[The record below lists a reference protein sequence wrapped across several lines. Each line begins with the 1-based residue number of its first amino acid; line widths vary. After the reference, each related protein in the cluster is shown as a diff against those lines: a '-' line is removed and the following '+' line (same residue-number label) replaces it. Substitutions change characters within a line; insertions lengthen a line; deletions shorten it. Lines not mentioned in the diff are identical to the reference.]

1 MAKYFAAELNTAFLR
16 QHAGID
22 LQLVAGNRA
31 ETDEILRGYDNDIAL
46 MGRPPSDFA
55 AESEPLR
62 TSSLGHD
69 CLSRLSAGANETGA
83 R

>member
-1 MAKYFAAELNTAFLR
+1 MAASLR

-31 ETDEILRGYDNDIAL
+31 ETDESLRSYDIAL

-62 TSSLGHD
+62 TSILT
-69 CLSRLSAGANETGA
+69 L
-83 R
+83 